1 MYTYQI
7 IWLSDISRRIVNE
20 VAKQIGLDGP
30 ELCRYLGVKD
40 KKIAEAREAHP
51 GKLTEQNYY
60 MLTCW
65 CRSTGQKGTI
75 EALKTGLRECQRN
88 DVVAVIDDLQKE
100 LLACEWFQENVC

>member
-7 IWLSDISRRIVNE
+7 IWLSDISRRIVYE
-20 VAKQIGLDGP
+20 VAKQIGVDGP
-30 ELCRYLGVKD
+30 ELCRNLGVLD
-40 KKIAEAREAHP
+40 KTIAEAREAHP

-65 CRSTGQKGTI
+65 CRSAGQKATT

-88 DVVAVIDDLQKE
+88 DVVAVIDDLQME
-100 LLACEWFQENVC
+100 PLTC